1 MIPLSIAPMMGYTDR
16 HCRFFLRLLTKQTL
30 LYTEMVTTGAILHG
44 DRDQHLR
51 INNVEH
57 PIALQLGGADPKELA
72 ACAVI
77 ATEYGYDEIN
87 LNVGCPSDRVQAGRF
102 GLCLLKSPELVAECV
117 NAMQSVTD
125 IPVTV
130 KTRIGVDDQ
139 DDYEYLADF
148 VRLVAQAGCQQF
160 IIHARKGW
168 LKGLSPKENRTIPPL
183 DYDRVYQLKQDFPEL
198 SIALNGGVTSLQ
210 EAKQHLQFVDSVMLG
225 RAAYHNPYLLAE
237 VDSMLFYS
245 KAPLP
250 SRESVFAQ
258 YQRYLQTEKFT
269 GHALR
274 HALGLYHGQPHGK
287 QWRRE
292 LGKQH

>member
-16 HCRFFLRLLTKQTL
+16 HCRFFLRLLTKQAL

-44 DRDQHLR
+44 DRDRHLC
-51 INNVEH
+51 INAVEH
-57 PIALQLGGADPKELA
+57 PLALQLGGADPKELA

-102 GLCLLKSPELVAECV
+102 GLCLLKTPELVAECV

-125 IPVTV
+125 IPITV
-130 KTRIGVDDQ
+130 KTRTGVDDQ
-139 DDYEYLADF
+139 DDYEYLVHF
-148 VRLVAQAGCQQF
+148 VSLVAQAGCQQF

-183 DYDRVYQLKQDFPEL
+183 DYGRVYRLKQDFPQL
-198 SIALNGGVTSLQ
+198 SIALNGGVASLE
-210 EAKQHLQFVDSVMLG
+210 EAKLHLQFVDSVMLG

-237 VDSMLFYS
+237 VDSMLFDS
-245 KAPLP
+245 KAPPP
-250 SRESVFAQ
+250 SRESVFAE
-258 YQRYLQTEKFT
+258 YQEYLQSEEFSS
-269 GHALR
+269 HAIR

-287 QWRRE
+287 QWRRA
-292 LGKQH
+292 LGQQP